1 MANFLPMN
9 SSPFGQMNLYTPDWS
24 FLTTVMGT
32 RQAEYDRGFNIVK
45 SHYDNL
51 RYAALTNPENME
63 QREYAFKQLEN
74 NIKSIANLDLSKGE
88 NINKALDVMKPISED
103 KAIIYDMAYT
113 KAMASERSRME
124 AIKNSTDPEVRK
136 TYNRYS
142 EMEMAYADLNMREA
156 HRNDGSIFE
165 IKPIKHVA
173 YRDYIGDLDKKMK
186 DAGISIKA
194 SNVTGDGYIIETKNG
209 PMSIPYFNLWAQM
222 QMGDQYD
229 EQFAVI
235 GRVQTET
242 AIRNTMDTYGVDR
255 KSAQI
260 YVAEQLAPI
269 LADKEAQKE
278 LAYNEAYRNISNK
291 LNIFKQDLIKAGI
304 NGVPAS
310 KYPEYQALQQELA
323 TLEKISENAALEK
336 IKLQDPSY
344 ILSNMSYYF
353 ANNAKDQHIQEWAS
367 STAMATMEVSIKDD
381 NVWLTKYKESQA
393 NWRHDQRLKFD
404 MYKFNTEM
412 QYKMDTEGVKQNAD
426 GTYTKTGINSVTE
439 VGHYTS
445 DKTLFKVNV
454 LEQTRVDAENDL
466 YNTTINSDDGLL
478 NMIVRLNSRDG
489 ELSLDV
495 FTNYQQA
502 LNSLKEHANRGG
514 IVPYLNKKN
523 LGKIK
528 QMIIDLDLDAEAPV
542 FIPNSAAAAQYLNY
556 LSVAIYEK
564 ASEIIERNPNA
575 VNVNSDLYKGLVA
588 TREAVEN
595 NLQVLND
602 IYDFWDN
609 FWDNAGPEM
618 MNSGMFYL
626 NPMNTVGFTP
636 NENPI
641 MNPAKLTDAQKSILD
656 KIVPENIMSGV
667 AVTKIYN
674 IVVDNPNS
682 ISRLLNKDIIKPHT
696 FKGTGSYDK
705 DIEDIIDD
713 MFQKNPET
721 ISKEFGN
728 SIDVAYDPV
737 DKSYIFS
744 LKPGESKDKK
754 NVKSGSIT
762 FKVDES
768 AIESIDVLR
777 ETYSHVKNTSQ
788 LPSTMLGWEWGKLL
802 NDRYHIIESDP
813 AISALGFRY
822 QIKSNDYGG
831 YTMQYAFQNPN
842 GSWTTGQ
849 VSKNE
854 STPQESLVALKAA
867 VRQWETYYL
876 ASKKT
881 ALNNQYQSEKI
892 IPF

>member
-9 SSPFGQMNLYTPDWS
+9 SSPFGQMHLYTPDWS

-51 RYAALTNPENME
+51 RYAPLTNPENIE

-124 AIKNSTDPEVRK
+124 DIKNSTDPEVRK

-209 PMSIPYFNLWAQM
+209 PMSIPYFTFWAQM

-255 KSAQI
+255 KTAQI

-323 TLEKISENAALEK
+323 TLEKIAENAALEK

-445 DKTLFKVNV
+445 DKTLFKVDV

-495 FTNYQQA
+495 FTNYQQT
-502 LNSLKEHANRGG
+502 LNSLKEYANRGG
-514 IVPYLNKKN
+514 TVPYLNKKN

-588 TREAVEN
+588 TREAIEN

-609 FWDNAGPEM
+609 VGPEI
-618 MNSGMFYL
+618 MNSRMFYV

-636 NENPI
+636 NDNPI

-656 KIVPENIMSGV
+656 KFAPDNIMSGV
-667 AVTKIYN
+667 PVTKIYN

-682 ISRLLNKDIIKPHT
+682 ISRLLNKDIIKPNT
-696 FKGTGSYDK
+696 FKGTDDYNK
-705 DIEDIIDD
+705 DIEKIIE
-713 MFQKNPET
+713 MFQKNPEI

-754 NVKSGSIT
+754 SGSIT

-768 AIESIDVLR
+768 AIESIGVLR
-777 ETYSHVKNTSQ
+777 DTYSHVKNTSQ

-813 AISALGFRY
+813 VISALGFRY

-831 YTMQYAFQNPN
+831 YTMQYAFQNPD
-842 GSWTTGQ
+842 GSWTKGQ

-867 VRQWETYYL
+867 VREWEAYYL
-876 ASKKT
+876 ASKKA
-881 ALNNQYQSEKI
+881 ALNNQHQSEKI

>member
-1 MANFLPMN
+1 
-9 SSPFGQMNLYTPDWS
+9 
-24 FLTTVMGT
+24 
-32 RQAEYDRGFNIVK
+32 
-45 SHYDNL
+45 
-51 RYAALTNPENME
+51 
-63 QREYAFKQLEN
+63 
-74 NIKSIANLDLSKGE
+74 
-88 NINKALDVMKPISED
+88 
-103 KAIIYDMAYT
+103 
-113 KAMASERSRME
+113 
-124 AIKNSTDPEVRK
+124 
-136 TYNRYS
+136 
-142 EMEMAYADLNMREA
+142 
-156 HRNDGSIFE
+156 
-165 IKPIKHVA
+165 
-173 YRDYIGDLDKKMK
+173 
-186 DAGISIKA
+186 
-194 SNVTGDGYIIETKNG
+194 
-209 PMSIPYFNLWAQM
+209 
-222 QMGDQYD
+222 
-229 EQFAVI
+229 FAVI

-255 KSAQI
+255 KTAQI

-323 TLEKISENAALEK
+323 TLEKIAENAALEK

-393 NWRHDQRLKFD
+393 NWRHDQKLKFD

-426 GTYTKTGINSVTE
+426 GTYTKTGTNSVTE

-445 DKTLFKVNV
+445 DKTLFKVDV

-466 YNTTINSDDGLL
+466 YNTAINSDDGLL

-495 FTNYQQA
+495 FTNYQQT
-502 LNSLKEHANRGG
+502 LNSLKEYANRGG
-514 IVPYLNKKN
+514 TVPYLNKKN

-588 TREAVEN
+588 TREAIEN

-609 FWDNAGPEM
+609 VGPEI
-618 MNSGMFYL
+618 MNSRMFYV

-636 NENPI
+636 NDNPI

-656 KIVPENIMSGV
+656 KFAPDNIMSGV
-667 AVTKIYN
+667 PVTKIYN

-682 ISRLLNKDIIKPHT
+682 ISRLLNQDIIKPNT
-696 FKGTGSYDK
+696 FKGTGCYKNK
-705 DIEDIIDD
+705 DIEKIIE
-713 MFQKNPET
+713 MFQKNPEI

-754 NVKSGSIT
+754 SGSIT

-768 AIESIDVLR
+768 AIESISVLR
-777 ETYSHVKNTSQ
+777 DTYSHVKNTSQ
-788 LPSTMLGWEWGKLL
+788 LPSTMLGGEWGKLL
-802 NDRYHIIESDP
+802 NDKYYIIKSDP
-813 AISALGFRY
+813 AISALGFKY
-822 QIKSNDYGG
+822 MIKSNDYGG
-831 YTMQYAFQNPN
+831 YTMEYAFQNPD
-842 GSWTTGQ
+842 GSWTKGQ

-854 STPQESLVALKAA
+854 STPQESLVALKALVSQLEA
-867 VRQWETYYL
+867 YYL
-876 ASKKT
+876 ASKKA

>member
-32 RQAEYDRGFNIVK
+32 RQAEYDRGFNIAK

-51 RYAALTNPENME
+51 KYAALTNPENME

-74 NIKSIANLDLSKGE
+74 NIKSITNLDLSKGE
-88 NINKALDVMKPISED
+88 NINKALDVMNPISED
-103 KAIIYDMAYT
+103 KAIVYDMAYT
-113 KAMASERSRME
+113 KAMASERSKME

-136 TYNRYS
+136 LYNRYS
-142 EMEMAYADLNMREA
+142 EMEMGYADLNMQEA

-165 IKPIKHVA
+165 IKPVKHVA

-209 PMSIPYFNLWAQM
+209 PMSIPYFNSWAQM

-229 EQFAVI
+229 EQFAVM

-255 KSAQI
+255 KSAQA

-278 LAYNEAYRNISNK
+278 LAYNEAYKNTSTK

-353 ANNAKDQHIQEWAS
+353 GNSAKDQHIQKWAS
-367 STAMATMEVSIKDD
+367 STAMATMEESIKDD
-381 NVWLTKYKESQA
+381 NVWLTKYKESQT
-393 NWRHDQRLKFD
+393 NWRHAQRLEFD

-426 GTYTKTGINSVTE
+426 GTYTKTGVNSVTE
-439 VGHYTS
+439 VGNYTS
-445 DKTLFKVNV
+445 DKTLFKADI
-454 LEQTRVDAENDL
+454 LEQTRVDAENNL

-478 NMIVRLNSRDG
+478 NMIIRINSGDD
-489 ELSLDV
+489 ELSLDT
-495 FTNYQQA
+495 FTNYQQT
-502 LNSLKEHANRGG
+502 LNGLKEYADKGG
-514 IVPYLNKKN
+514 ILPYWNKEN

-528 QMIIDLDLDAEAPV
+528 QMIIDLGLNAEAPV
-542 FIPNSAAAAQYLNY
+542 FIPNGAGAAEYLNY
-556 LSVAIYEK
+556 LNTAIYEK
-564 ASEIIERNPNA
+564 ASEIIEKNPNA
-575 VNVNSDLYKGLVA
+575 VNVNADLYKGLVS
-588 TREAVEN
+588 TKEAVDN
-595 NLQVLND
+595 NLQILND
-602 IYDFWDN
+602 TYAFWDK
-609 FWDNAGPEM
+609 AGPEM
-618 MNSGMFYL
+618 MSSGMFYL
-626 NPMNTVGFTP
+626 SSMNIVGFTP
-636 NENPI
+636 NGNPI
-641 MNPAKLTDAQKSILD
+641 MNTAQLTDAQKSILD
-656 KIVPENIMSGV
+656 KIAPDDIMSGV
-667 AVTKIYN
+667 AVTKIQN
-674 IVVDNPNS
+674 IVVSNPNS
-682 ISRLLNKDIIKPHT
+682 ISRLLNEDIIKPNT
-696 FKGTGSYDK
+696 FKGTGSYDD
-705 DIEDIIDD
+705 DIDDIIE
-713 MFQKNPET
+713 MFQKNPEV
-721 ISKEFGN
+721 ISTEFGN

-768 AIESIDVLR
+768 AIESIGILR
-777 ETYSHVKNTSQ
+777 DTYSNIKNTSQ
-788 LPSTMLGWEWGKLL
+788 LPSTMLGGEWGEML
-802 NDRYHIIESDP
+802 NNKYHFIESDP
-813 AISALGFRY
+813 AISAQGFKY
-822 QIKSNDYGG
+822 IIKANNNGG
-831 YTMQYAFQNPN
+831 YTMEYAFQNPN
-842 GSWTTGQ
+842 GSWTKGQ
-849 VSKNE
+849 QSRNE
-854 STPQESLVALKAA
+854 STPQESLVALKAT
-867 VRQWETYYL
+867 VSQLETYYL

-881 ALNNQYQSEKI
+881 ALNNQYQAEEI